1 MSHQYTTSVYTRSQT
16 KPSKII
22 THEMSLTSGDLTKI
36 LEAVGTKQID
46 QFLTLQKETE
56 TFHKTQMDDLKAVN
70 QQQLTDMQNVFK
82 EQLQVSAA
90 IPKKGISEPPSFSG
104 TQNEDF
110 SSWLKKFQAVAKMNQ
125 WSDETCAPPP
135 PPPPLCSILALK
147 ILPLLIF
154 KVWIWMF
161 KIIFK
166 LPFRL
171 WNNDLMMLIS
181 KPPFA
186 WIFTAENEG
195 LLNQFL
201 IIRMLSKSHFYVL
214 ISQTN
219 TINYFY
225 FLTDCNLIFSWT

>member
-1 MSHQYTTSVYTRSQT
+1 
-16 KPSKII
+16 
-22 THEMSLTSGDLTKI
+22 MSLTSGDLTKI

-56 TFHKTQMDDLKAVN
+56 TFHKTQMDDLKAVT
-70 QQQLTDMQNVFK
+70 QQQLTDMQNFFK

-125 WSDETCAPPP
+125 WSDETCAP
-135 PPPPLCSILALK
+135 CSILVLK
-147 ILPLLIF
+147 IMPLFIF
-154 KVWIWMF
+154 KVWIWTF

-166 LPFRL
+166 LPFRH

-186 WIFTAENEG
+186 WIFIAENNG
-195 LLNQFL
+195 P
-201 IIRMLSKSHFYVL
+201 
-214 ISQTN
+214 
-219 TINYFY
+219 
-225 FLTDCNLIFSWT
+225 